1 MNVPTTLVIAV
12 EIVTVCDCGPDVNVP
27 DIVQDDAVVE
37 LTAAATTFIDPLK
50 DADAV
55 PLEAETI

>member
-37 LTAAATTFIDPLK
+37 LTELDTIIDPLTDELVELPVK
-50 DADAV
+50 V
-55 PLEAETI
+55 KL